1 MFIFFTIGMIVVV
14 IKLTILA
21 FKAALGITKG
31 ILFVLVLP
39 FMLTFMFIVG
49 LVNIAMPLLLI
60 GLIVA
65 FMGPLFMK

>member
-1 MFIFFTIGMIVVV
+1 MFIFFTIGMIVFV

-60 GLIVA
+60 GLIMA

>member
-1 MFIFFTIGMIVVV
+1 MFIFFTIGMIVFV
-14 IKLTILA
+14 IKQTILA

>member
-49 LVNIAMPLLLI
+49 LANIAMPLLLI

>member
-1 MFIFFTIGMIVVV
+1 M

-49 LVNIAMPLLLI
+49 LANIAMPLLLI

>member
-1 MFIFFTIGMIVVV
+1 MFIFFTIGMIVLV